1 MIYELGI
8 LAISIYGLIKYDDL
22 IKVAALTSLI
32 TLPAIMLLVKSGAQ
46 NLVLLMLVIEAV
58 PFAFSLLLLKKL
70 KTRYYR
76 RLFSDN

>member
-1 MIYELGI
+1 MIYELAL
-8 LAISIYGLIKYDDL
+8 LAVSIYGLIKYDDL

-32 TLPAIMLLVKSGAQ
+32 TLPPIMLLVKSGAE
-46 NLVLLMLVIEAV
+46 NLVLLLLVIEAV

-76 RLFSDN
+76 RLFDDN